1 MTNIVIIS
9 SSIRT
14 GRKSNRV
21 ALYFQKYLSDNKL
34 AKAEIVDLMVYDFP
48 LFHEKLSEQKN
59 PSKKVL
65 EFTKK
70 IITAD
75 GILIVTPEYNGGYP
89 ASLKNV
95 IDLLYKEWHH
105 KPIAIS
111 TVSGGAF
118 GGSQAIV
125 LLQFSLWKIGATMV
139 TAMFPVPNVEK
150 TFDENGIATDK
161 ATTDK
166 LARLFINELLW
177 TIKES
182 KWELPI

>member
-1 MTNIVIIS
+1 M
-9 SSIRT
+9 
-14 GRKSNRV
+14 

-70 IITAD
+70 IIAAD
-75 GILIVTPEYNGGYP
+75 GIIIVTPEYNGGYP

-150 TFDENGIATDK
+150 TFDEDGIAKDK